1 MNVPACAPSNRVGK
15 IWAMFAN
22 LVIYALIAL
31 AILAVLGFVL
41 APIMAATGLWA
52 HSSAKD
58 HKAKAQEIERLLAAK
73 D

>member
-1 MNVPACAPSNRVGK
+1 MNVPACAPSTRVVN

-22 LVIYALIAL
+22 FFIYALIAL
-31 AILAVLGFVL
+31 AALALLGFVL

-52 HSSAKD
+52 GTSAKG
-58 HKAKAQEIERLLAAK
+58 HKAKAQEIERLLAGK

>member
-1 MNVPACAPSNRVGK
+1 
-15 IWAMFAN
+15 MFAN
-22 LVIYALIAL
+22 LFIWALIAL
-31 AILAVLGFVL
+31 AALALLGFVL

-58 HKAKAQEIERLLAAK
+58 HKAKAQEIKRLLAGK

>member
-1 MNVPACAPSNRVGK
+1 MNVPACAPSTRVVN

-22 LVIYALIAL
+22 FFIYALAAL
-31 AILAVLGFVL
+31 ALLGFVL

-52 HSSAKD
+52 GTSAKD
-58 HKAKAQEIERLLAAK
+58 HKAKAQEIERLLAGK

>member
-1 MNVPACAPSNRVGK
+1 MNVPAYAPSIRVGK

-22 LVIYALIAL
+22 LFIWALIAL
-31 AILAVLGFVL
+31 AALALLGFVL
-41 APIMAATGLWA
+41 SPLMAATGLWA

-58 HKAKAQEIERLLAAK
+58 HKAKAREIERLLAGK